1 MPLQSIKQSIAMH
14 HGRRLKVLLLEH
26 CVLMIDVCSTQ
37 TSLSGAGFGLQA
49 QKPYLF
55 LPFWYQETWQ
65 WVYSSWGC
73 MLVEVGPEFPSRLMC
88 FHTTWQ
94 ITGSKTY
101 FFSSLMNLSWA
112 IFLTQ
117 PLRETKTIRHFSYP
131 KEGDRGHLLST
142 YSLGVES
149 FNCDTNKNNSVSQ
162 NLFVSDSSLR
172 KI

>member
-1 MPLQSIKQSIAMH
+1 MPLQSIKQTIAMH

-101 FFSSLMNLSWA
+101 FFFLFNEPKLGN
-112 IFLTQ
+112 IFDSATERDKDNQTLLISKGGRPRSPTQ
-117 PLRETKTIRHFSYP
+117 YLFFGCGEFQLRHQQK
-131 KEGDRGHLLST
+131 
-142 YSLGVES
+142 
-149 FNCDTNKNNSVSQ
+149 
-162 NLFVSDSSLR
+162 
-172 KI
+172 